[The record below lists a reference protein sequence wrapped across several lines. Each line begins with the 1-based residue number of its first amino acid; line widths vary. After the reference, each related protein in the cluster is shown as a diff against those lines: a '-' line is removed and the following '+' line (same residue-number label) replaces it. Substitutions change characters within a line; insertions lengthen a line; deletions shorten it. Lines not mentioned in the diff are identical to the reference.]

1 MRIKAKNFPHP
12 VLNPV
17 NDDVINSYFNALITE
32 VNETED
38 LFEFT
43 IQIDLENEYLQE
55 LISLK
60 KASFNIHFECTS
72 TMQRLNFS
80 RYSNNFKIPIKK
92 EILNK
97 SVDVNFFILAEEYLE
112 SYKNNNAHT
121 DYENTS
127 FKIQKGDVLA
137 FSVAQTIKIE
147 KTPLA
152 NTNSIF
158 KVSKNNKKNAPSFEV
173 SLEGDQIEISLPE
186 KSYELVE
193 DLQHY
198 GSNYT
203 NVLVAIIYTPALI
216 DTLFSIQDNSSE
228 VSDLDWY
235 RTLEEKIKRLN
246 YEISSLEPENITK
259 IAYDLL
265 NESSEAPFE
274 SLKNI
279 TQE

>member
-1 MRIKAKNFPHP
+1 MRIKARNFPHP

-17 NDDVINSYFNALITE
+17 NDDVINSYFKASITK

-43 IQIDLENEYLQE
+43 IQIDLDNEYLQE
-55 LISLK
+55 LISSK

-80 RYSNNFKIPIKK
+80 RYINNFKVSIKK
-92 EILNK
+92 ELLNK

-112 SYKNNNAHT
+112 SYKNNYAHT
-121 DYENTS
+121 DYADTS
-127 FKIQKGDVLA
+127 FKIQKGDMLA

-158 KVSKNNKKNAPSFEV
+158 KVSRNNKKNAPSFEI
-173 SLEGDQIEISLPE
+173 SLGGEQIEISLPE

-193 DLQHY
+193 DLQRY

-203 NVLVAIIYTPALI
+203 NVLIAIIYTPALI
-216 DTLFSIQDNSSE
+216 DTLFSIQDNSNE
-228 VSDLDWY
+228 ISDLDWY